1 MAEKKKHIFKKGS
14 LTRAEAKYGYAF
26 IAPMLIGFII
36 FVLIPI
42 IATFCL
48 SFTNYSLLSGME
60 FCGFSNYVKMLT
72 KDATFT
78 KSVVNTLYFTVLL
91 VPTNFVLCLGLALLI
106 QENIKGIGFF
116 RTAIFT
122 PYITSIVVWAL
133 IWKFMFQ
140 TENGFVNVFLRLL
153 NIAGVNWLY
162 NEKLAIPLVVFVTL
176 TKGFGMNTIIFIN
189 ALQDVPRI
197 YYEAAELDGASA
209 IQRFRRITLPM
220 ISPTVFLVLIITMIG
235 SLKVFTQI
243 NVMTEGGPGTSS
255 YVLVYYI
262 YQKAFR
268 LQQFGYASAIS
279 VILFIVIMI
288 LTLLQW
294 KVRSNWV
301 FYEN

>member
-1 MAEKKKHIFKKGS
+1 
-14 LTRAEAKYGYAF
+14 
-26 IAPMLIGFII
+26 
-36 FVLIPI
+36 
-42 IATFCL
+42 
-48 SFTNYSLLSGME
+48 
-60 FCGFSNYVKMLT
+60 
-72 KDATFT
+72 
-78 KSVVNTLYFTVLL
+78 
-91 VPTNFVLCLGLALLI
+91 
-106 QENIKGIGFF
+106 
-116 RTAIFT
+116 
-122 PYITSIVVWAL
+122 
-133 IWKFMFQ
+133 MFQ